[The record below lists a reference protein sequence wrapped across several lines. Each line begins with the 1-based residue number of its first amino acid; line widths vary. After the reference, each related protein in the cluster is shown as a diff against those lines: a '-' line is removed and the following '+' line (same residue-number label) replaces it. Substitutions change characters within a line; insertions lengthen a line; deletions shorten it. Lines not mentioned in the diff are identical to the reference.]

1 MTPLGNAGIPK
12 LLNVKVPRPS
22 TSRPTMPWNRGRGAS
37 RYPEDS
43 EDYEDYDE
51 REEEFSQSIG
61 AILGMRNPS
70 HGLPGHIAP
79 HGQL

>member
-1 MTPLGNAGIPK
+1 
-12 LLNVKVPRPS
+12 
-22 TSRPTMPWNRGRGAS
+22 MPWNRGRGSA

-43 EDYEDYDE
+43 EDYEDYNE

-70 HGLPGHIAP
+70 NGLPGHIAP

>member
-1 MTPLGNAGIPK
+1 M
-12 LLNVKVPRPS
+12 PR
-22 TSRPTMPWNRGRGAS
+22 NQGHGAS
-37 RYPEDS
+37 RYP

-70 HGLPGHIAP
+70 HVLPGHIAP
-79 HGQL
+79 HGHL

>member
-1 MTPLGNAGIPK
+1 M
-12 LLNVKVPRPS
+12 PR
-22 TSRPTMPWNRGRGAS
+22 NQGHGAS

-51 REEEFSQSIG
+51 REEELSQSIG